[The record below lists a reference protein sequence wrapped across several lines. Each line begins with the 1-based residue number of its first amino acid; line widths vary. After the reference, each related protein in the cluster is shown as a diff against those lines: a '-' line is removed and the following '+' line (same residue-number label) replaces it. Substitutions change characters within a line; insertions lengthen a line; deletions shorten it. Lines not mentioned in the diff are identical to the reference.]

1 MLKSK
6 KNDFSLYSWLLKK
19 LQKRLL
25 LWYLLTFVSLYFY
38 YQTTSYGLKQLWGYE
53 KAELPFKIFFWEINS
68 RAVFIC
74 YLLSAFFLIYLLIS
88 IFGEYLKNYSLELCR
103 FHLRKLILVCSQK
116 SPKKAKEYQKE
127 ILNNFFTEAELFT
140 PIFILVPQR
149 IFSAIISIILS
160 FFFLSGLRRGN
171 DSFTTYF
178 ILILSLILITLIYF
192 FYQIQSK
199 IYQKESKFRRQ
210 ENALFEEY
218 LQKQKDPQRVEK
230 EIDKNFYQIRYSF
243 WKKAFSALSY
253 LIIPGF
259 GILYCFI
266 FSAWR
271 NFKVEEFVEIAAIA
285 GSLQTIFFKIK
296 DIVDNLPSISKGKI
310 YYQTLAKSLKNL
322 EINS

>member
-1 MLKSK
+1 MVKFK
-6 KNDFSLYSWLLKK
+6 KNNFSLYSWLLK
-19 LQKRLL
+19 RLL
-25 LWYLLTFVSLYFY
+25 KRWSFWYLFTFISLYFY
-38 YQTTSYGLKQLWGYE
+38 YQTTSYGLKWLWGYE
-53 KAELPFKIFFWEINS
+53 KAKPPFEIFVWEINS
-68 RAVFIC
+68 RAGLIC
-74 YLLSAFFLIYLLIS
+74 YFLFGFFLIYLLTS
-88 IFGEYLKNYSLELCR
+88 IVCEYLKNYSFELCR

-116 SPKKAKEYQKE
+116 NPKKTKEHQKE
-127 ILNNFFTEAELFT
+127 TLNNFFTEVELFT

-149 IFSAIISIILS
+149 IFSAIISIIFS

-178 ILILSLILITLIYF
+178 ILILSVILITLIYF

-199 IYQKESKFRRQ
+199 IHQKESKFRRR

-218 LQKQKDPQRVEK
+218 LQKQKNPQKVEK

-243 WKKAFSALSY
+243 WKKSFSALSY

-259 GILYCFI
+259 GILYCFV

-296 DIVDNLPSISKGKI
+296 DIVDNLPAISKGKI
-310 YYQTLAKSLKNL
+310 YYQTLAKNLKNL
-322 EINS
+322 EKQ